1 MYVPALLLCVQG
13 HLRSTIVGDC
23 ISNAYEFM
31 GHNVKR
37 VNHIGDWY
45 VKLCEYTL
53 IPSVLLTRL
62 PACTHR
68 GTQFGMLIH
77 FLKTEHPDFC
87 RVVTAGGGT
96 GVSLNGQANPAEL
109 MDITQLA
116 VVYKLARAA
125 FEADADGF
133 QSKSRAEVVSL
144 QRHDEDSVAIWKY
157 LCEVSKHEFQKIYDI
172 LGVRIA
178 ERGESFYSPMLSGI
192 VERLLLSGV
201 AVRSEQAVV
210 VYVPAAANGA
220 LGTSAKEKSGKK
232 QTDSP
237 IQNTAVVLQKSDGGY
252 LYATTDLAAIAHRFS
267 PEGDRAD
274 EVIYVTDV
282 GQAGHFAK

>member
-1 MYVPALLLCVQG
+1 
-13 HLRSTIVGDC
+13 
-23 ISNAYEFM
+23 
-31 GHNVKR
+31 
-37 VNHIGDWY
+37 
-45 VKLCEYTL
+45 
-53 IPSVLLTRL
+53 
-62 PACTHR
+62 
-68 GTQFGMLIH
+68 MLIH

-87 RVVTAGGGT
+87 RLVTAGGGA
-96 GVSLNGQANPAEL
+96 GVSRNGQANPAEL

-125 FEADADGF
+125 FEADTDGF

-192 VERLLLSGV
+192 VERMLLSGV